1 MTSEIDQET
10 GLLRTPDEVAKAAA
24 IAFTRIFLGVMWLF
38 EVTLGHNWMLGGFGS
53 DAHAGW
59 LGSER
64 GAVVLEGGAEAI
76 ADGTWS
82 WFAVLYGAFIEPNA
96 GFFAVVTIVVQLA
109 LVAAFVFG
117 ALVRPAALL
126 ALVMDLSIFMLGN
139 SQIPPFFTAMHL
151 FVLATG
157 AGRFYGLD
165 GYLLTRLY
173 PPLKARD
180 RAIRWLLELPVFD
193 ARMRGPALAA
203 TSLLALYF
211 FLAIP
216 GRETTRI
223 QLVSLSLAAI
233 LGVVAFALYASNLI
247 PDRLGVI
254 VAALRIFVGFQFL
267 HSLWVSTGPGV
278 DALPGGLGRD
288 GLEELFTTISA
299 EHWSV
304 VGAIVDAVFLPVIGL
319 WAFLFAVAQFAIG
332 VMLLLGFR
340 TRIASIA
347 GAIYL
352 GALVL
357 LGMTRYAPFALGLLV
372 PVMAL
377 DGGAYLSVDR
387 VTQGFWYRE
396 RFGLPIPQRL
406 VVPLLVLATT
416 NAVAAGVTAFLYGIE
431 PGAYVG
437 SMPSMTTAMV
447 AIFSGLLAGVGW
459 LQQRPRASVTPTEGL
474 ELLTAGG

>member
-1 MTSEIDQET
+1 MATEIDPHT

-38 EVTLGHNWMLGGFGS
+38 EVAVGRNWMLGGFGS
-53 DAHAGW
+53 DVNAGW

-64 GAVVLEGGAEAI
+64 GAAVLEGGADAI

-96 GFFAVVTIVVQLA
+96 GFLAVVTIVVQLA
-109 LVAAFVFG
+109 FAAAFIFG
-117 ALVRPAALL
+117 VLVRPAALV

-165 GYLLTRLY
+165 GFLLTRLY

-180 RAIRWLLELPVFD
+180 RGIRWLLELPVFD
-193 ARMRGPALAA
+193 ARLRGPALAG

-233 LGVVAFALYASNLI
+233 LGLVAFALYASNLI

-254 VAALRIFVGFQFL
+254 VAALRMFLGLQFL
-267 HSLWVSTGPGV
+267 HALWNPAGSGV
-278 DALPGGLGRD
+278 DALPGGMGRD
-288 GLEELFTTISA
+288 ALAELFATVSA
-299 EHWSV
+299 AHWSV
-304 VGAIVDAVFLPVIGL
+304 VGTVVDAVFLPVPGL

-340 TRIASIA
+340 TRIASMA
-347 GAIYL
+347 GAVYL
-352 GALVL
+352 GGLIL
-357 LGMTRYAPFALGLLV
+357 LGLTRYAPFALGLLI

-387 VTQGFWYRE
+387 VTQGFRYRE
-396 RFGLPIPQRL
+396 RYGLPIPQRL
-406 VVPLLVLATT
+406 VLPLLVLATA
-416 NAVAAGVTAFLYGIE
+416 NAVAAGVTAFVHGIE
-431 PGAYVG
+431 PGAYVT

-459 LQQRPRASVTPTEGL
+459 LQQRPRASVTPVEGR
-474 ELLTAGG
+474 ELLTAGS